1 MTVRVGVWQK
11 LKYSVSHNYFW
22 GASRMVLIFYLVVDM
37 GLENMQCLH
46 SVYSQIYQNPVW
58 QICI

>member
-22 GASRMVLIFYLVVDM
+22 GASLTVLIFYLVADM
-37 GLENMQCLH
+37 GIEYMQCLH
-46 SVYSQIYQNPVW
+46 SVYSERYKNPVW
-58 QICI
+58 QRCI